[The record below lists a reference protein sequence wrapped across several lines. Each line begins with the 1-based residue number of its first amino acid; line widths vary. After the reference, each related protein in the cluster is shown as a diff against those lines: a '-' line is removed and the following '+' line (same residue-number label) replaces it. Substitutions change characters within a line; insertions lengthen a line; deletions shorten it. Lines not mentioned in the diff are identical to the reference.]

1 MQISNQITKRLPRV
15 LGLIVLLICVP
26 LTARA
31 DAGTPLM
38 WAGMLHMV
46 FGNAII
52 GIFEGLILAWIFKLR
67 KGICVL
73 VMIPANY
80 FSAWVGDLF
89 LNYQI
94 TKSLPFNLYNAWVWI
109 WVMVFVTFLIT
120 LIFEWPFVFFCFRKE
135 QNRLKK
141 SVQGNLLVNSL
152 SYVLLFSWYWLAS
165 GTALYTK
172 MNIVQPSE
180 ISFPKEGFVYFISK
194 TNGVCRFDLSSR
206 QTGKIYSLK
215 AEADDRLFV
224 RPSTLN
230 SNDWE
235 ILDSSKQNLICSN
248 LQVIAV
254 QGRGDSNE
262 IIRLGEESFTNKI
275 KGTWFHFGE
284 ATKLGAAEKSDW
296 TFRTGFWPIEGLR
309 GENRKTGEKIYF
321 SLETPFVA
329 WIVRSATQ
337 LPNDYVVFQLG
348 DDQICLLET
357 STKKIALLA
366 RGQGP
371 IVVLPKEK

>member
-1 MQISNQITKRLPRV
+1 MQISNQITKRLPRI
-15 LGLIVLLICVP
+15 LGLIALLISVP

-80 FSAWVGDLF
+80 FSAWIGGLY
-89 LNYQI
+89 LNHEI
-94 TKSLPFNLYNAWVWI
+94 TSALPFNLYNAWRWI
-109 WVMVFVTFLIT
+109 WLMVFVTFLIT

-135 QNRLKK
+135 QNRFKK
-141 SVQGNLLVNSL
+141 SLQGNLLVNSL

-180 ISFPKEGFVYFISK
+180 ISFPKEGVVYFISK
-194 TNGVCRFDLSSR
+194 TNGVCRLDLSS
-206 QTGKIYSLK
+206 QKSEKVYPLK
-215 AEADDRLFV
+215 ADQDDRLFV
-224 RPSTLN
+224 RTSTFN
-230 SNDWE
+230 ANNWD
-235 ILDSSKQNLICSN
+235 ILDSSKKILVCSN
-248 LQVIAV
+248 LQVIAS
-254 QGRGDSNE
+254 QDWRD
-262 IIRLGEESFTNKI
+262 TNDPNRI
-275 KGTWFHFGE
+275 EGTWFNFGE
-284 ATKLGAAEKSDW
+284 APKLGAAEKSDW
-296 TFRTGFWPIEGLR
+296 KFETGFWPIEGLR
-309 GENRKTGEKIYF
+309 GENQKTGEKIYF
-321 SLETPFVA
+321 SLETPFVS
-329 WIVRSATQ
+329 WIARSATQ
-337 LPNDYVVFQLG
+337 LPGDYVVFQLG
-348 DDQICLLET
+348 DDQICLFET
-357 STKKIALLA
+357 ATKKIALLA

-371 IVVLPKEK
+371 VVILPKEN